1 MCRTAEREIIELDF
15 EDWHSYSRE
24 QAIQTMQLLKTE
36 MQLLDISQ
44 MKLQLVWSLPCVFK
58 YTSAYEV

>member
-1 MCRTAEREIIELDF
+1 MCRRVEREIIELDF

-24 QAIQTMQLLKTE
+24 QAIQTIQLLEIE

-44 MKLQLVWSLPCVFK
+44 MKLQLV
-58 YTSAYEV
+58 